1 MKIPRGIQH
10 GEELVCSYGPCR
22 NTGIKYLYCS
32 HCDGP
37 ATKRDFDRKHSHTN
51 MLAKSRI
58 EHTSVVKNT
67 HYNSETLRKEE
78 NVELENTSGF
88 ELLAM
93 LSSKI
98 ANGETLPEEERKM
111 TSRPFSTSSVS
122 SSMTSCDTGDSTKI
136 KEQTKHEMRSN
147 SLETRGNST
156 SLEKT
161 RGNSTFLPQKR
172 SGMSSNTKSSLHTS
186 SIKVSEFPANILTSQ
201 DNEPRGIPGVNV
213 SVIDASLNSVLE
225 QFSQQASTESCS
237 LGASR
242 NVSNAS
248 RPSQRETWSQML
260 HERPISSDGEA
271 VKNWLIRLLE
281 VSDPDRDTSCSL
293 TS

>member
-1 MKIPRGIQH
+1 
-10 GEELVCSYGPCR
+10 
-22 NTGIKYLYCS
+22 
-32 HCDGP
+32 
-37 ATKRDFDRKHSHTN
+37 

-58 EHTSVVKNT
+58 EHKSVVKNT
-67 HYNSETLRKEE
+67 HYKSETLRKEE

-136 KEQTKHEMRSN
+136 KEQIKHEMRSN
-147 SLETRGNST
+147 SLETRGNSTSLETRGNST

-172 SGMSSNTKSSLHTS
+172 SGMSSNMEASLHTS
-186 SIKVSEFPANILTSQ
+186 SIKVSEFPANVLASQ

>member
-1 MKIPRGIQH
+1 
-10 GEELVCSYGPCR
+10 
-22 NTGIKYLYCS
+22 
-32 HCDGP
+32 
-37 ATKRDFDRKHSHTN
+37 

-58 EHTSVVKNT
+58 EHKRVVKNT
-67 HYNSETLRKEE
+67 HYKSETLCKEE

-98 ANGETLPEEERKM
+98 ANGEPVPYEERKM

-122 SSMTSCDTGDSTKI
+122 SSMTSCDTGDSTEN
-136 KEQTKHEMRSN
+136 KEKTKHEMRGS

-156 SLEKT
+156 SLEKM
-161 RGNSTFLPQKR
+161 RCNSTFLPQKR
-172 SGMSSNTKSSLHTS
+172 SGMSSNTESNLHTS
-186 SIKVSEFPANILTSQ
+186 SIQVPEFPANVLASQ
-201 DNEPRGIPGVNV
+201 DNEPPGIPTVDV

-248 RPSQRETWSQML
+248 RPSRRETWSQML
-260 HERPISSDGEA
+260 HERPTSSDGEA
-271 VKNWLIRLLE
+271 VKNWLLRLLE
-281 VSDPDRDTSCSL
+281 VSDPDRDASCSF